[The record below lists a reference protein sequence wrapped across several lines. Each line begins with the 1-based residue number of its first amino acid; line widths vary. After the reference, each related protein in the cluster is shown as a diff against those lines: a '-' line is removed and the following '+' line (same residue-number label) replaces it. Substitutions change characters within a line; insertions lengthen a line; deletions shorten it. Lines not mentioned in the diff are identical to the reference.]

1 MDKNINYTLNT
12 NTAKTPS
19 GDGGFRHVSYLW
31 DDAIAAELEGDEV
44 ALLVYRSNLL
54 GADLRLTNYGG
65 GNTSCKAMAKDPII
79 GKETEVM
86 WVKGSGGDLG
96 TMKRNG
102 LAALYV
108 DKLRSLKNVYRGI
121 EFEDE
126 MVELFNHCIYDLAS
140 KAPSI
145 DTPLHGFLPF
155 KHIDHL
161 HPDAAIAIAAAK
173 DGEKITKELFGGTI
187 GWVKWQKPGFELG
200 LMLKQCLDE
209 NPGIRGI
216 MLGSHGLFTWG
227 NTAYESY
234 VNTLQVIETCA
245 NYLESPLTPKGG
257 IKRETFG
264 GQKIASLP
272 KAERLEKAAELAP
285 VLRGLCSIN
294 NVAQNPPLGGR
305 GAMVGHF
312 TDDDRVLEFINS
324 NDLERLAPLGTSC
337 PDHFLRTKISP
348 LVLNLTAAEDLSNP
362 AIIKEKIS
370 PLFDAYRIMYTEYY
384 NTCKHANSPAIRDAN
399 PVVILYP
406 GVGMFTFAKDKQT
419 ARVAAEF
426 YTNAINVMKGA
437 EAISAYTSLPR
448 QEAFN
453 IEYWLLEEAKLQR
466 MPKPK
471 SLSGRVALVTGS
483 AGGIG
488 KAIAKKLAEEGA
500 CVIINDINEERL
512 QTAMDEFV
520 QLFGRDTAASVVM
533 DVTNNDTIE
542 RALAAAAIAFGG
554 VDIVVNNAGISI
566 SKSIAE
572 HSIADWDKLYNILVK
587 GQFLV
592 SKLAVE
598 VMRKQGFGGDILNIV
613 SKNSIVAGPNNAGYG
628 SAKAAQAHLT
638 RLLAAELGADKIR
651 VNTVNPD
658 AVIADSN
665 IWAGGWAEGRAKAYG
680 ITVEELP
687 AYYAKRTLLN
697 ETILPEDIANACFVF
712 VGGLLKK
719 STGNTLNVDGGV
731 ATAFLR

>member
-1 MDKNINYTLNT
+1 MDA
-12 NTAKTPS
+12 TATKQ
-19 GDGGFRHVSYLW
+19 FKHVSYLW
-31 DDAIAAELEGDEV
+31 DDARAAEMADDEV

-65 GNTSCKAMAKDPII
+65 GNTSCKAIAKDPLT

-86 WVKGSGGDLG
+86 WIKGSGGDLG
-96 TMKRNG
+96 SMKRNG

-108 DKLRSLKNVYRGI
+108 DRLRSLTNVYRGI

-173 DGEKITKELFGGTI
+173 DGQKITKELFNGTI
-187 GWVKWQKPGFELG
+187 GWVEWQRPGFDLG
-200 LMLKQCLDE
+200 LKLKQCLDD

-227 NTAYESY
+227 DTAYESY
-234 VNTLQVIETCA
+234 INTLEVIERCA
-245 NYLESPLTPKGG
+245 EYLEDNYGK
-257 IKRETFG
+257 KRPVFG
-264 GQKIASLP
+264 GQKIQSLA
-272 KAERLEKAAELAP
+272 KEERLKKAASLAP
-285 VLRGLCSIN
+285 VLRGFCSSDIK
-294 NVAQNPPLGGR
+294 
-305 GAMVGHF
+305 MIGHF
-312 TDDDRVLEFINS
+312 TDDERVLQFINS
-324 NDLERLAPLGTSC
+324 NDLERLAPMGTSC

-348 LVLNLTAAEDLSNP
+348 LVLNLTPGEDINDIK
-362 AIIKEKIS
+362 ATKEKLK
-370 PLFDAYRIMYTEYY
+370 PQFEEYRKMYADYY
-384 NTCKHANSPAIRDAN
+384 NSCKHPNSPAIRDAN

-406 GVGMFTFAKDKQT
+406 GIGMFTFAKDKQT
-419 ARVAAEF
+419 ARVSAEF
-426 YTNAINVMKGA
+426 YINAINVMKGA
-437 EAISAYTSLPR
+437 EAVSEYTSLPR

-471 SLSGRVALVTGS
+471 PLSGRIALITGS

-488 KAIAKKLAEEGA
+488 KAIAKKFAEEGA
-500 CVIINDINEERL
+500 CVIINDINQERL
-512 QTAMDEFV
+512 NDAKEEFIKKFGKDLVSSTILNVTDNISIDKAMEETS
-520 QLFGRDTAASVVM
+520 L
-533 DVTNNDTIE
+533 
-542 RALAAAAIAFGG
+542 AFGG

-566 SKSIAE
+566 SKSIVDHTIE
-572 HSIADWDKLYNILVK
+572 EWDRLYDILVK

-592 SKLAVE
+592 SKKGIE
-598 VMRKQGFGGDILNIV
+598 IMRKQGFGGDIVNIV
-613 SKNSIVAGPNNAGYG
+613 SKNAVVAGPNNPGYG

-638 RLLAAELGADKIR
+638 RLMAAELGGDKIR

-658 AVIADSN
+658 AVISDSN

-680 ITVEELP
+680 ITVDELP

-697 ETILPEDIANACFVF
+697 EIILPEDIANACFAF
-712 VGGLLKK
+712 VGGLLNK
-719 STGNTLNVDGGV
+719 STGNALNVDGGV
-731 ATAFLR
+731 AMGFYR

>member
-1 MDKNINYTLNT
+1 MSTIETT
-12 NTAKTPS
+12 NFK
-19 GDGGFRHVSYLW
+19 HVSYLW
-31 DDAIAAELEGDEV
+31 NDAEAAALAGDEV

-65 GNTSCKAMAKDPII
+65 GNTSCKAMAKDPLT
-79 GKETEVM
+79 GKETEIM

-96 TMKRNG
+96 TMKRIG

-108 DKLRSLKNVYRGI
+108 DRLRSLKNVYRGI
-121 EFEDE
+121 DYEDE

-173 DGEKITKELFGGTI
+173 DGKQITQDLFNGTI
-187 GWVKWQKPGFELG
+187 GWVNWQKPGFDLG
-200 LMLKQCLDE
+200 LQLKQCLDE

-227 NTAYESY
+227 DTAYESY
-234 VNTLQVIETCA
+234 INTLEVIERCA
-245 NYLESPLTPKGG
+245 QYLEDNYGKKGP
-257 IKRETFG
+257 IFG
-264 GQKIASLP
+264 GEKLQSLP
-272 KAERLEKAAELAP
+272 KEERLDKAATLAP
-285 VLRGLCSIN
+285 ILRGFCSSQTKMI
-294 NVAQNPPLGGR
+294 
-305 GAMVGHF
+305 GHF
-312 TDDDRVLEFINS
+312 TDDDRVLQFINS
-324 NDLERLAPLGTSC
+324 NDLDRLAPLGTSC

-348 LVLNLTAAEDLSNP
+348 LVLNLSTDENVGDTGA
-362 AIIKEKIS
+362 IKEKIA
-370 PLFDAYRIMYTEYY
+370 PLFDAYRKMYADYY
-384 NTCKHANSPAIRDAN
+384 NTCKHPNSPAIRDAN

-426 YTNAINVMKGA
+426 YINAINVMKGA
-437 EAISAYTSLPR
+437 EAVSEYTSLPR

-471 SLSGRVALVTGS
+471 ALSGRIALVTGS

-488 KAIAKKLAEEGA
+488 KAIAKKFATEGA
-500 CVIINDINEERL
+500 CVVINDINQERL
-512 QTAMDEFV
+512 DAAVAEF
-520 QLFGRDTAASVVM
+520 QKQFGKDVVASVIL

-542 RALAAAAIAFGG
+542 SAIKAAALAFGG
-554 VDIVVNNAGISI
+554 VDLIVNNAGISI
-566 SKSIAE
+566 SKSITD
-572 HSIADWDKLYNILVK
+572 HSIADWDRLYDILVK

-592 SKLAVE
+592 SKVGVE
-598 VMRKQGFGGDILNIV
+598 VMRKQGIGGDIINIV
-613 SKNSIVAGPNNAGYG
+613 SKNSVVAGPNNAGYG

-687 AYYAKRTLLN
+687 AYYAKRTLMN
-697 ETILPEDIANACFVF
+697 EMILPEDIANACFVF
-712 VGGLLKK
+712 AGGLMNK
-719 STGNTLNVDGGV
+719 STGNILNVDGGV
-731 ATAFLR
+731 AAAFVR